1 MSDVVCHWYVQEN
14 MSPRDADKWEAACI
28 ELEKPCTRYT
38 VRPFSVE
45 LPIVNTDEPFVIVG
59 TGTALDNCWKLKDY
73 RPGLFINW
81 RAFTHEQY
89 KKFGPAYLNY
99 DGACMTLESLG
110 KYVEI
115 LSDSFFMRVAD
126 DSKGLA
132 GGLWTPQKLTE
143 MLKNLT
149 YDAQDPVN
157 WNTKVVVAKPQT
169 ILEEYRF
176 VLVEGKVIAGSK
188 YQPQQQASFY
198 NFGTASDFAEVHAER
213 YSPHAVFVM
222 DVGVVHITKETTAY
236 RIIECNTFNGSG
248 MYASNLQHVVRAV
261 SLYQEGRYGQQR

>member
-14 MSPRDADKWEAACI
+14 MSPRDADKWEAACGGCG
-28 ELEKPCTRYT
+28 KPCVRYAC
-38 VRPFSVE
+38 RPFSADVPE
-45 LPIVNTDEPFVIVG
+45 IDTNQPFVIVG
-59 TGTALDNCWKLKDY
+59 TGTALDNCWEQKAY
-73 RPGLFINW
+73 RPGLFVNW
-81 RAFTHEQY
+81 EAFTHEQY

-149 YDAQDPVN
+149 WDEADPVN
-157 WNTKVVVAKPQT
+157 WNTKVVVARTKEVLQ
-169 ILEEYRF
+169 EYRF
-176 VLVEGKVIAGSK
+176 ILVEGRVVAGSM
-188 YQPQQQASFY
+188 YQPQQQAEFINWS
-198 NFGTASDFAEVHAER
+198 TASDFAEMQAIR
-213 YSPHAVFVM
+213 YSPHAVYVM
-222 DVGVVHITKETTAY
+222 DIGLVHHEDTTY
-236 RIIECNTFNGSG
+236 YKIIECNTFNGSG
-248 MYASNLQHVVRAV
+248 MYVSNLQHVVRAV